1 MRSDGLI
8 AVAAASGV
16 MILSLSS
23 AAHAQTQPNRA
34 SAFTDVAACRAIPT
48 DTARLA
54 CYDRAVALLDSA
66 EQTGDIV
73 VLDRAQVRDANR
85 QLFGFQLTN
94 PFAGRL
100 GGDPEPEVEA
110 IETTLTSATPMVDG
124 KWVFRLADGSEW
136 RQVDSGP
143 IRFANRAGVEARVRR
158 AALGSY
164 MMTLDRSRAVRVR
177 RQ

>member
-1 MRSDGLI
+1 MPVCGFILI
-8 AVAAASGV
+8 AAASCSV
-16 MILSLSS
+16 VFSPSS
-23 AAHAQTQPNRA
+23 AASAQTQPDRA
-34 SAFTDVAACRAIPT
+34 SAFADVAACRVIPT
-48 DTARLA
+48 DAARLA
-54 CYDRAVALLDSA
+54 CYDRAVAMLDSA

-100 GGDPEPEVEA
+100 GGAPEPEVES

-124 KWVFRLADGSEW
+124 KWIFRLADGSEW
-136 RQVDSGP
+136 RQVDSGAV
-143 IRFANRAGVEARVRR
+143 RFANRAGLEVRVRR